1 MVQDEPQDLG
11 DGTKSQDVESLPIPS
26 KSDPILLTEET
37 GDGDKKHEEHEDAKD
52 MTPGQRAEDA
62 FKKVV
67 EYTHLVENR
76 LANLETKMGITGAET
91 KKPNEADSSG
101 RRIPAIPELRRVT
114 WAGFKNRIKDNQKIY
129 AVEALLGEAKYYYQ
143 RRKQKTSMAISLNEG
158 ADEAYEKSKMTSGRG
173 LGDQKE
179 IVDRIRINSVPI
191 LMILG
196 EISDQELSV
205 EPTVHIQPFKFL
217 VQHSRGIR
225 NRLAVLESTWS
236 DREAE
241 ESLSLQN
248 DKSSA
253 GHKDKSE
260 LDTSADPDSI
270 PLQAKISPEE
280 AETAGEGVSD
290 KGETEQL
297 EGRKRTKYED
307 LVDSV
312 EALKDLRCL
321 VQFMD
326 QDLKD
331 VDRYA
336 KDDPPSRILF
346 KDLWHLF
353 KPGDYVYVPLQRTPT
368 EDKASPNPSKNESS
382 DKRYQVSWRV
392 YNTWGGRPNLT
403 AGDDDKTLVPKQKTN
418 PFELRCYY
426 IDWYTS
432 YFPSTHD
439 WKIEP
444 FLGEREVTS
453 LEVYPWRYMKDSVKV
468 KSLLK
473 DRGEKFRDLT
483 TFKYRFYKGSS
494 LVCQPCGCAFSQDT
508 FPSYP
513 EQIESEVIVDFA
525 EAFRQDP
532 NRSPFIGGRG
542 TNSNER
548 ETEDALAI
556 SVWKDDKQDELDE
569 YRSDEIYDDSLVDK
583 ELTIDFE
590 SKDPIWKSDLG
601 SGFTSKEGLRE
612 EDLILLPARVV
623 AYVFRKQH
631 FGKNRRPFSNI
642 C

>member
-1 MVQDEPQDLG
+1 MVQDETQDLG
-11 DGTKSQDVESLPIPS
+11 NGTKPQDVKSLPMDP
-26 KSDPILLTEET
+26 KSDLNLLPEEI
-37 GDGDKKHEEHEDAKD
+37 GDGDKKSDEPADTKD

-62 FKKVV
+62 LKRVV
-67 EYTHLVENR
+67 EYTQLVETR
-76 LANLETKMGITGAET
+76 LANLETKMGIIGAET
-91 KKPNEADSSG
+91 KKTNEADSSHK
-101 RRIPAIPELRRVT
+101 RIRAIPELRRVT

-129 AVEALLGEAKYYYQ
+129 AVEALIGEAKYYYQ
-143 RRKQKTSMAISLNEG
+143 RSKQKASMAISLNEG

-205 EPTVHIQPFKFL
+205 EPTVHIRPFKFL
-217 VQHSRGIR
+217 VHHNRGIR
-225 NRLAVLESTWS
+225 NRLAILESTWS

-253 GHKDKSE
+253 GHKDRSE
-260 LDTSADPDSI
+260 LNTLADPDSI

-280 AETAGEGVSD
+280 AETAGKEVSD
-290 KGETEQL
+290 RGETEQL

-353 KPGDYVYVPLQRTPT
+353 KPGDHVYVQLQSTPT
-368 EDKASPNPSKNESS
+368 EDKASPNTSTNESN
-382 DKRYQVSWRV
+382 DKRYHVSWRV
-392 YNTWGGRPNLT
+392 HSTWGGRPNLT
-403 AGDDDKTLVPKQKTN
+403 AGDGDETLVPKQKTN

-426 IDWYTS
+426 IDFYKS
-432 YFPSTHD
+432 YFPSTHI

-453 LEVYPWRYMKDSVKV
+453 LEVYPWRYTRDSVKV

-494 LVCQPCGCAFSQDT
+494 LVCQPCGCFFVHNT

-513 EQIESEVIVDFA
+513 EQIESEVIVDFT

-532 NRSPFIGGRG
+532 DRLPFFGGRG
-542 TNSNER
+542 TKFNER

-569 YRSDEIYDDSLVDK
+569 YRSDEIYDDSLIDK
-583 ELTIDFE
+583 ELTIEFE
-590 SKDPIWKSDLG
+590 SKDPIWKADLEA
-601 SGFTSKEGLRE
+601 GFTSREGLRE
-612 EDLILLPARVV
+612 EDLILLPARVL

-631 FGKNRRPFSNI
+631 FGKNR
-642 C
+642 